1 MVTLLVSIYSAW
13 ITVMA
18 GVILWDDD
26 MHLQML
32 EEAERKAA

>member
-18 GVILWDDD
+18 GVIMWDDD
-26 MHLQML
+26 MYLQML
-32 EEAERKAA
+32 EESEREAA